1 MTNEAFSKKFIFN
14 EKIDSEYLFSL
25 YADDFGYIEEIFA
38 TTLQHFDEDIE
49 SMKVA
54 FEAGSVHDLKR
65 ASHKIKPTFG
75 FVGLTSIQEQV
86 KEFEDLCQKV
96 PNTDYLK
103 DDFKQ
108 ILATLA
114 DCKELITSEYQ
125 KLKAFNAN
133 PV

>member
-1 MTNEAFSKKFIFN
+1 MTNQDFSNKFIFN
-14 EKIDSEYLFSL
+14 EKIDSDYLFSM
-25 YADDFGYIEEIFA
+25 YADDYGYIEEIFG
-38 TTLQHFDEDIE
+38 TTLAHYDEDFE
-49 SMKVA
+49 SLKA
-54 FEAGSVHDLKR
+54 AYESGSLNDLKR

-86 KEFEDLCQKV
+86 KIFEDLCQKV

-108 ILATLA
+108 IVATLA

>member
-1 MTNEAFSKKFIFN
+1 MTYQDFSKKFIFN
-14 EKIDSEYLFSL
+14 EKIDGEYLFSL
-25 YADDFGYIEEIFA
+25 YADDYPYMEEIFQ
-38 TTLQHFDEDIE
+38 TTLQHFDEDFE
-49 SMKVA
+49 TLKSA
-54 FEAGSVHDLKR
+54 FDSGSLSDLKR

-75 FVGLTSIQEQV
+75 FVGLIYIQEQV

-96 PNTDYLK
+96 HHTDELK

-108 ILATLA
+108 ILTTLA
-114 DCKELITSEYQ
+114 DSKDIITSEYQ

>member
-1 MTNEAFSKKFIFN
+1 MSYQDLSKKFIFN
-14 EKIDSEYLFSL
+14 EKIDGDYLFSL
-25 YADDFGYIEEIFA
+25 YADDYPYMEEIFQ
-38 TTLQHFDEDIE
+38 TTLQHFDDDYETFK
-49 SMKVA
+49 SA
-54 FEAGSVHDLKR
+54 FASGSLVDLKR

-75 FVGLTSIQEQV
+75 FVGLISIQEQV

-96 PNTDYLK
+96 QHTDELK

-108 ILATLA
+108 ILTTLA
-114 DCKELITSEYQ
+114 DSKDIITSEYQ

>member
-1 MTNEAFSKKFIFN
+1 MSNEDFSKKFIFN
-14 EKIDSEYLFSL
+14 EKIDSDYMFSM
-25 YADDFGYIEEIFA
+25 YADDYAYIEEIFG
-38 TTLQHFDEDIE
+38 TTLQHFDDDFE
-49 SMKVA
+49 SLKAA
-54 FEAGSVHDLKR
+54 FESGNLVDLKR

-86 KEFEDLCQKV
+86 KIFEDLCQNV

-108 ILATLA
+108 IVATLA
-114 DCKELITSEYQ
+114 DCKDLITSEHQ

>member
-1 MTNEAFSKKFIFN
+1 MTNQDFSKKFIFN
-14 EKIDSEYLFSL
+14 EKIDGEYLFSL
-25 YADDFGYIEEIFA
+25 YADDYPYMEEIFQ
-38 TTLQHFDEDIE
+38 TTLQHFDEDYE
-49 SMKVA
+49 TLKSA
-54 FEAGSVHDLKR
+54 FDSGSLVDLKR

-75 FVGLTSIQEQV
+75 FVGLIYIQEQV

-96 PNTDYLK
+96 RHTDELK

-108 ILATLA
+108 ILTTLA
-114 DCKELITSEYQ
+114 DSKDIITSEYQ

>member
-1 MTNEAFSKKFIFN
+1 MTNQDFPKKFIFN

-25 YADDFGYIEEIFA
+25 YADDYGYIEEIFA
-38 TTLQHFDEDIE
+38 TTLEHFDEDLE
-49 SMKVA
+49 TLKA
-54 FEAGSVHDLKR
+54 AYEAGSVHDLKR

-75 FVGLTSIQEQV
+75 FVGLIAIQEQV

-108 ILATLA
+108 IVATLA
-114 DCKELITSEYQ
+114 DSKDLITSEYQ
-125 KLKAFNAN
+125 KLKVFNAN

>member
-1 MTNEAFSKKFIFN
+1 MVHQDFSKKFIFN
-14 EKIDSEYLFSL
+14 EKIDGDYLYSL
-25 YADDFGYIEEIFA
+25 YADDYASIEEIFA
-38 TTLQHFDEDIE
+38 TTLQHFDEDFE
-49 SMKVA
+49 TLKSA
-54 FEAGSVHDLKR
+54 FASGSVPDLKK

-75 FVGLTSIQEQV
+75 FVGLIAIQEQV

-96 PNTDYLK
+96 QDTSELK

-108 ILATLA
+108 IVATLA
-114 DCKELITSEYQ
+114 DSKDLLTSEYQ